1 MLRWASQTPL
11 HTHSQAVLEALDKK
25 VPSKLTFKGRLK
37 TYRYC
42 DNVWTL
48 MLSDVNFRVQM
59 TQGSSLSSEVR
70 SDKIKVVCID
80 EKLLM
85 PEDGGDGEAVA
96 P

>member
-1 MLRWASQTPL
+1 M
-11 HTHSQAVLEALDKK
+11 LEALDKK

-48 MLSDVNFRVQM
+48 MLSDVNFKVQCS
-59 TQGSSLSSEVR
+59 QGSSVSSEVQ
-70 SDKIKVVCID
+70 SKKIKLVCID
-80 EKLLM
+80 EKLLV
-85 PEDGGDGEAVA
+85 PEDAGEGEA